1 MKLKECCEINE
12 IKNPDPCDVK
22 YSEYI
27 TVFFNMSII
36 NESITESKIKNN
48 NPEIQFYTEFSTCRS
63 DFGVGYLAMN
73 FISIVLLQVQS
84 FKQAST
90 KQRM

>member
-12 IKNPDPCDVK
+12 IKNPDPCDVNN
-22 YSEYI
+22 SEYI

-36 NESITESKIKNN
+36 NDSITESKIKNN
-48 NPEIQFYTEFSTCRS
+48 NPEIRIYTELSTCRF
-63 DFGVGYLAMN
+63 DFGVGYLATN
-73 FISIVLLQVQS
+73 FIYIVLLQVQH
-84 FKQAST
+84 FKHVST